1 MVLVGGDFS
10 HFNDL
15 PTESVVQLNP
25 DGSRDPSFDSN
36 GPGFADEVLALVRQ
50 PDGKLLVG
58 FFNSVIASDDRNGDK
73 PRAKLNS
80 TRIGEIGRLNPDG
93 TTDTTFTSPF
103 DTGSAVRYIVLQTDG
118 KVLVGGNLKMI
129 GDTTGNQVGLSRL
142 NSDGTLDSG
151 FQPPA
156 GVVGRPALQ
165 PDGKILI
172 SQALDSRSS
181 QISRLNTNGSIDN
194 TFSVFLP
201 NGFADVIAF

>member
-1 MVLVGGDFS
+1 MARLNTDGTLDTTYNVGSGTLNPNRSNGGGSVSAIALQSNGMVLVGGDFS

-129 GDTTGNQVGLSRL
+129 GDTHW
-142 NSDGTLDSG
+142 
-151 FQPPA
+151 
-156 GVVGRPALQ
+156 
-165 PDGKILI
+165 
-172 SQALDSRSS
+172 
-181 QISRLNTNGSIDN
+181 
-194 TFSVFLP
+194 
-201 NGFADVIAF
+201 